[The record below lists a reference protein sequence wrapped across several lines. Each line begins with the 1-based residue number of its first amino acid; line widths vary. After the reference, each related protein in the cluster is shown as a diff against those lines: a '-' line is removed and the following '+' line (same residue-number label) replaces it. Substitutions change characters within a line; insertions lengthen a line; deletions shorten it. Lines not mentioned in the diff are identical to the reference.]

1 MTTLELR
8 DAEAA
13 TRWMAAGVCL
23 MRLGAPGPSEVSAV
37 TRRLLSAVSESG
49 ALPPIGVLGDVGK
62 LVFGASLDFSAPL
75 PATQPEVSAA
85 VRAYED
91 QFLGR
96 LAQDPRIEAVSD
108 AIARLPKSMRDD
120 AVALLVARL
129 LDRIGFSHAVSMS
142 PGVARRVTQAP
153 IEDLLES
160 GYATLRE
167 AGRVPRVL
175 AEGYTGLVQRAR
187 RTGALLQE
195 SDIFVLENLTVLSSL
210 TQRMAIEQVVE
221 VADALMSHL
230 PKRMKPKSARQAGRT
245 PTNIED
251 EDRYPIGGFAAIA
264 NSGSMENL
272 VTSELVYMDE
282 GEGEVD
288 LFDMRYV
295 EGELL
300 YYTRDESVF
309 IRNRRAVTFVME
321 QELVRARFKDQGL
334 AWQRLVMAMG
344 LLSASVQ
351 KLSAWLSEE
360 GLFFRVVFVGS
371 PDGGPLEAEMGLC
384 RLLLGE
390 WIDKQMADVV
400 EVEDRRQALAM
411 AEEDARLA
419 QADVVD
425 FTMERPVDEDLDP
438 RVRLATISLVDP
450 SPSLA
455 WSDHA
460 PGAVTTDAEPWAAW
474 LAVSAGLLQS
484 IIDGR

>member
-1 MTTLELR
+1 MTLELR

-13 TRWMAAGVCL
+13 GRWMAAGVCL
-23 MRLGAPGPSEVSAV
+23 MRLGTPGPTEISAV
-37 TRRLLSAVSESG
+37 TRRLLSAVSEAG

-62 LVFGASLDFSAPL
+62 LVFGASLDFSSPL
-75 PATQPEVSAA
+75 PATQPDVAAA

-120 AVALLVARL
+120 AVALLVARIL
-129 LDRIGFSHAVSMS
+129 GRIGFSDAVSMS
-142 PGVARRVTQAP
+142 PGVVRRVTEAP
-153 IEDLLES
+153 VEELLES

-167 AGRVPRVL
+167 AGHVPQIL

-221 VADALMSHL
+221 VSAAMMRHL
-230 PKRMKPKSARQAGRT
+230 PKRMKPKSSRQAGRT

-251 EDRYPIGGFAAIA
+251 EDRYPIGGFSSIST
-264 NSGSMENL
+264 SGSMENL
-272 VTSELVYMDE
+272 VTSELIYMDE
-282 GEGEVD
+282 DKDQVD

-309 IRNRRAVTFVME
+309 IRSRRAVTFIFE
-321 QELVRARFKDQGL
+321 PELIRARFKDQGM

-360 GLFFRVVFVGS
+360 GLFFRVAFVRTEHGR
-371 PDGGPLEAEMGLC
+371 PLESEMGLC

-390 WIDKQMADVV
+390 WIEKQMA
-400 EVEDRRQALAM
+400 EVIEVDARERALHM
-411 AEEDARLA
+411 AEEDARSA

-425 FTMERPVDEDLDP
+425 FTMEPAADEHLDP
-438 RVRLATISLVDP
+438 RVRLAHV
-450 SPSLA
+450 SLA
-455 WSDHA
+455 EASPALAWTDH
-460 PGAVTTDAEPWAAW
+460 PLGAVTTDPEAWTAW
-474 LAVSAGLLQS
+474 LAVSAALLQS